1 VDTARSDREDTIID
15 NFLGSGVKVARDTL
29 TGVGRENGDFNPSF
43 RGFRKVIGGREEGGQ
58 ICHGSMN
65 VIQMKR
71 GFSNLRRRILT
82 YVFID
87 WGQSGGRRFTGLGV
101 QDPGLFGAS
110 GRRRRKKGEKISSDN
125 IGVSGEKWETNF
137 RVKGTENLWILKDRD
152 MVGREM
158 RKGKGSICNQPME
171 RV

>member
-1 VDTARSDREDTIID
+1 MDTSRSDREDTIID
-15 NFLGSGVKVARDTL
+15 NFLGSGVKVASDTL
-29 TGVGRENGDFNPSF
+29 TSVGLENGDGNPSF
-43 RGFRKVIGGREEGGQ
+43 RGYRKVIGSREEGGQ

-87 WGQSGGRRFTGLGV
+87 WGHQSGGMRFTGLGV

-110 GRRRRKKGEKISSDN
+110 GKRKRKKGLGHNWHYSPPVRSLAN
-125 IGVSGEKWETNF
+125 SHSGAK
-137 RVKGTENLWILKDRD
+137 
-152 MVGREM
+152 
-158 RKGKGSICNQPME
+158 
-171 RV
+171 